1 MKKIRV
7 LFSLLVLLICMTA
20 QSQNPNRNQLL
31 RQRIELAKLRQ
42 IRQNLQIDEATFV
55 QFRPIYLKYERTL
68 ANIDFR
74 SQNKI
79 MKVNADSLSA
89 QDADLLVL
97 AQWARARRLLQVRE
111 QAYAEF
117 RKILTAQQMVK
128 LYQCETEIRQKM
140 MSELRNRK
148 KQAL

>member
-97 AQWARARRLLQVRE
+97 AQWSRARRLLQVRE